1 MNSFSYEWIKMCY
14 MMIDFLRI
22 LRGVHKHV
30 RIVEKKVFPMLPQIA
45 YNGNPKLLT
54 SIFFGM
60 LQ

>member
-1 MNSFSYEWIKMCY
+1 MCY